1 MVCAIRSLA
10 YICILC
16 VLESVHVKVVMYLLG
31 FPWLVYLSMFGM
43 DFFSRRVTSTVSFCF
58 SIPVVIFCVS
68 LIKISDQ
75 IE

>member
-1 MVCAIRSLA
+1 MCDTKFRI
-10 YICILC
+10 YIFILC

-58 SIPVVIFCVS
+58 SIPVFVVFCVS